1 MILAF
6 YVTERNTKH
15 TQILYIQYFKEKLDC
30 NEKYC
35 LNFTNKLHSTHT
47 KYLRS
52 GCQHTPPLP
61 GPVLVVQ
68 VLVPGDPPP
77 PDPEPGD
84 HGAGHQDPP
93 DGVRLQLLVCKRAP
107 DLQALKTQRAAPSAE
122 NDSR

>member
-1 MILAF
+1 M
-6 YVTERNTKH
+6 
-15 TQILYIQYFKEKLDC
+15 YIQYFKEKVDC
-30 NEKYC
+30 NKKYC
-35 LNFTNKLHSTHT
+35 LDFTFHAHQIFE
-47 KYLRS
+47 S

-107 DLQALKTQRAAPSAE
+107 DLKALQTQGAALGAE